1 VLRFQRLLSFAASG
15 RRSESLAAL
24 AVDAGYAD
32 QAHMTREV
40 RRFADHVPSALL
52 SSTPCTLEMFD
63 LFKIRDDARDHSL
76 ERDAQRAH
84 DSGDR
89 CSFSRRRERR

>member
-52 SSTPCTLEMFD
+52 GSTPCT
-63 LFKIRDDARDHSL
+63 KIRDDARDRSL

-89 CSFSRRRERR
+89 CTFSRRRERR